1 MPASQTV
8 ALAVSGTL
16 PTPRRA
22 EQDAFQHVQAKW
34 EDKLLRRL
42 PPRWKRDALKRHR
55 LTALHQGL
63 AAANLALTDLADR
76 FNRCRIPP
84 GATDE
89 EVIVIAEKAKD
100 SARARMHL
108 WHSEGMST
116 DRIRHGLEK
125 LCEEWNVTPP
135 WWKKSDAQAIARMID
150 GLWWRRKL
158 RREQGRE
165 REALAIALGYVHSR
179 ADIYIS
185 AESFE
190 REIGKQRRNAAILAE
205 TEAINEDGEIF
216 TLAELADASVSNP
229 AIRRAELMTRLR
241 GMEEVALECG
251 HVGRFITI
259 TCPSRMHAKLQASG
273 GDNPN
278 YDGTT
283 PKQAQEYLCRLW
295 QRIRSKLS
303 RDGIGVYGFRIAE
316 PHHDGT
322 PHWHMLF
329 FVAPHRARGIEEII
343 RSYALKDS
351 PDEPG
356 ARERRCTFVE
366 IDRRKGSAAGYIA
379 KYVSKNVDGCGL
391 EADLEGVSAAESA
404 QRAQA
409 WARLH
414 GVRQFQQIGGA
425 AVTLW
430 RELRRIPPEAVK
442 DAPAAIV
449 AAWNAAQKREGKP
462 ADFGAFL
469 KAVGGP
475 LVKRKDQAIQLVQEW
490 VDRVGR
496 YGREASAR
504 PVGVLLKDAP
514 RVIYKSVRK
523 VWQIVAR
530 PGRFFGAGNVVSG
543 PWTRVNNC
551 TRRETARTSRGW
563 FGGAPPNEKGGYA
576 SEPSPIT
583 A

>member
-55 LTALHQGL
+55 ITALRQGL
-63 AAANLALTDLADR
+63 AAANLALNDLADR
-76 FNRCRIPP
+76 FNRCHIPP
-84 GATDE
+84 DATDA
-89 EVIVIAEKAKD
+89 EVIEIAEKQA
-100 SARARMHL
+100 SRARERMHL
-108 WHSEGMST
+108 CHAQGMSI
-116 DRIRHGLEK
+116 DRTRRSLEK
-125 LCEEWNVTPP
+125 LCEDWNITPP
-135 WWKKSDAQAIARMID
+135 RGQLKDAPAIARMTD
-150 GLWWRRKL
+150 GHWWRRKL

-216 TLAELADASVSNP
+216 TLAALADASVSNP

-251 HVGRFITI
+251 HVGRFVTI
-259 TCPSRMHAKLQASG
+259 TCPSRMHAKLHASG

-295 QRIRSKLS
+295 QRIRAKLH

-322 PHWHMLF
+322 PHWHLLL
-329 FVAPHRARGIEEII
+329 FVAPHRASGLEEII
-343 RSYALKDS
+343 RRYALEDS

-356 ARERRCTFVE
+356 ARERRCSFVE
-366 IDRRKGSAAGYIA
+366 IDRRKGSAAAYVA
-379 KYVSKNVDGCGL
+379 KYVSKNIDGCGL
-391 EADLEGVSAAESA
+391 NADLDGVPAAEAA
-404 QRAQA
+404 QRVQS
-409 WARLH
+409 WAKLH
-414 GVRQFQQIGGA
+414 GIRQFQSIGGA
-425 AVTLW
+425 PVTLW
-430 RELRRIPPEAVK
+430 RELRRIPCEAVK

-449 AAWNAAQKREGKP
+449 AAWNAAQRREGKP

-469 KAVGGP
+469 KAAGGP
-475 LVKRKDQAIQLVQEW
+475 LVKSKDQAIQLVQEW
-490 VDRVGR
+490 ADRVGR